1 MADWHE
7 FVRQRLADIPLNVAE
22 KEDVCAELAAHL
34 EDYYDNAMTAGA
46 SEEIAMDRALRQVT
60 NWQELKARI
69 EFARTKEPSMNRRV
83 LQFWLPACLTILL
96 TMTTLMLIQI
106 LGPQPTI
113 VGPLAAHAN
122 RWRTIAPVA
131 VVYVPWLLTLPFI
144 GASGAYVSARGGGSR
159 ITMLSAIV
167 FPVLPY
173 FAFFLVGLPIAVI
186 LDDRVAHNIMIP
198 AFFVGL
204 TAWVILPAIGLLAG
218 GVPVHLWNRSGSR
231 DAARP

>member
-1 MADWHE
+1 MADWHKL
-7 FVRQRLADIPLNVAE
+7 VQDRLSQLELDAVE
-22 KEDVCAELAAHL
+22 REEVCAELAAHL
-34 EDYYDNAMTAGA
+34 EDYCNNSMTAGA

-69 EFARTKEPSMNRRV
+69 ESARTKEPSMNKRV

-96 TMTTLMLIQI
+96 TMTALMLIQI
-106 LGPQPTI
+106 LGPQPSI
-113 VGPLAAHAN
+113 VDPLAVRAN
-122 RWRTIAPVA
+122 RWPTIAPVA